1 MDYIKDITLGE
12 FANLSY
18 IDLPEDFNKDL
29 KKDIEIPLSDF
40 ADSCIGYYLDKEK
53 KWGNILSRA
62 GYFKYIKTRS
72 SSCPKEFL
80 KEFYGFLQTDGYTG

>member
-53 KWGNILSRA
+53 SGEISCQEQDILNTLRQDQVLV
-62 GYFKYIKTRS
+62 
-72 SSCPKEFL
+72 L
-80 KEFYGFLQTDGYTG
+80 KSF